1 MERAYFVNR
10 PTDHYQLIIPDR
22 PPYHLTTASGGNLKE
37 QSNALSYLMDKHCQ
51 PCIVAGHSY
60 GGALA
65 LQLSVD
71 YTDQIIAVVSIAGTI
86 SLEFQTPKWYNKLG
100 DYRWV

>member
-1 MERAYFVNR
+1 MEKE
-10 PTDHYQLIIPDR
+10 
-22 PPYHLTTASGGNLKE
+22 LK
-37 QSNALSYLMDKHCQ
+37 

-71 YTDQIIAVVSIAGTI
+71 YTDQVLAVVSIAG
-86 SLEFQTPKWYNKLG
+86 FQNRNGITLWLI
-100 DYRWV
+100 